1 MYIFGLELETFLV
14 NNNNEIIIPNPEIHP
29 TDSCIG
35 LLEFRSKPNPNI
47 FTCFGEIES
56 QLQEFNYKNKDLYPL
71 IIAYHTFTTTQK
83 QLIRKRTTNHCKS
96 YLNTQNIYGL
106 KPKAIGN
113 KSIAS
118 LQINISNQISPE
130 YKQENITI
138 PARYGLLDIN
148 NIVSSL
154 DNTFKNEIKNQQRQI
169 GWYAIK
175 DQIRLEYR
183 SLPNTIYEMPN
194 FFHILQDI
202 INTWE
207 K

>member
-1 MYIFGLELETFLV
+1 MYIFGLELETFLI
-14 NNNNEIIIPNPEIHP
+14 NNNNEIIIPDPKIHP
-29 TDSCIG
+29 TDSYIG
-35 LLEFRSKPNPNI
+35 LLEFRSKPNSNI
-47 FTCFGEIES
+47 FNCFGEIES
-56 QLQEFNYKNKDLYPL
+56 QLQEFTYKNKNLYPL
-71 IIAYHTFTTTQK
+71 IIANNTFTTTQK
-83 QLIRKRTTNHCKS
+83 QLIRKRTTNQCKS

-118 LQINISNQISPE
+118 LQINISNQISSE
-130 YKQENITI
+130 YKQENVTI
-138 PARYGLLDIN
+138 PAKYGLLDIN

-154 DNTFKNEIKNQQRQI
+154 DNSFKNEIKNQQRQL

-183 SLPNTIYEMPN
+183 SLPNTIYKMPN
-194 FFHILQDI
+194 FFNTLQDI